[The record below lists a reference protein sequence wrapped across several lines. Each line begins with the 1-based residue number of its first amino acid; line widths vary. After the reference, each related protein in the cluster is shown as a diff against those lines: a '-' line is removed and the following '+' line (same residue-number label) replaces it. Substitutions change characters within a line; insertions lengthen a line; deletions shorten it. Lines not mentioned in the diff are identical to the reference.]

1 MEFGKKKRFEGNTQA
16 SHLTLLILIKQ
27 KRGTKMI
34 AFIKQW
40 ANQIIV
46 AVIIA
51 TIFEMILPN
60 GNNKKY
66 IKMVIGIY
74 VLFTLIQPIA
84 SKITGNEI
92 TISTNYEKYFD
103 EDIIDI
109 SSTDFEN
116 NNSKLIE
123 EAYINNIK
131 EDVQA
136 KIEQKEYKVTSCKIN
151 IITTEENYGAID
163 SIVLNIQKKERN
175 EDLSNRI
182 EIEKVEI
189 SVGEEKVVEASNITD
204 EEKQNIIDYLAKEYS
219 IEQTKIVID

>member
-1 MEFGKKKRFEGNTQA
+1 
-16 SHLTLLILIKQ
+16 
-27 KRGTKMI
+27 MI
-34 AFIKQW
+34 DFIKTW

-84 SKITGNEI
+84 SKITGKEF

-103 EDIIDI
+103 EDILETSAD
-109 SSTDFEN
+109 DFEN

-131 EDVQA
+131 QDVQA
-136 KIEQKEYKVTSCKIN
+136 KIEQKGYELASCNIS
-151 IITTEENYGAID
+151 IITTKENYGAIENMIL
-163 SIVLNIQKKERN
+163 SVQNKEQKSN
-175 EDLSNRI
+175 TSNRI

-189 SVGEEKVVEASNITD
+189 NIGEEKIVETSNVT
-204 EEKQNIIDYLAKEYS
+204 EREKQDIIEYLAEEYS
-219 IEQTKIVID
+219 IDKTKIIID

>member
-1 MEFGKKKRFEGNTQA
+1 
-16 SHLTLLILIKQ
+16 
-27 KRGTKMI
+27 MI
-34 AFIKQW
+34 DFIRTW

-84 SKITGNEI
+84 SKLTGKEF
-92 TISTNYEKYFD
+92 TISTFNYEKYFD
-103 EDIIDI
+103 EDILET
-109 SSTDFEN
+109 SSENFED

-123 EAYINNIK
+123 QAYIDNIK

-136 KIEQKEYKVTSCKIN
+136 KMQQKGYKLASCDIN
-151 IITTEENYGAID
+151 IITNEENYGAIE
-163 SIVLNIQKKERN
+163 SVVLKIQKQEEN
-175 EDLSNRI
+175 DSTSNMI
-182 EIEKVEI
+182 EIEKVEVNMNNNDVI
-189 SVGEEKVVEASNITD
+189 EKSNITD
-204 EEKQNIIDYLAKEYS
+204 EEKKAIIEYLAEEYS
-219 IEQTKIVID
+219 IDSKNIIID

>member
-1 MEFGKKKRFEGNTQA
+1 
-16 SHLTLLILIKQ
+16 
-27 KRGTKMI
+27 MI
-34 AFIKQW
+34 DFIKTW

-84 SKITGNEI
+84 SKITGKEF

-103 EDIIDI
+103 EDILETSAD
-109 SSTDFEN
+109 DFEN

-131 EDVQA
+131 QDVQA
-136 KIEQKEYKVTSCKIN
+136 KIEQKGYELASCNIS
-151 IITTEENYGAID
+151 IITTKENYGAIENMIL
-163 SIVLNIQKKERN
+163 SVQNKEQKSN
-175 EDLSNRI
+175 TSNRI

-189 SVGEEKVVEASNITD
+189 NIGEEKIVETSNIT
-204 EEKQNIIDYLAKEYS
+204 EREKQDIIEYLAEEYS
-219 IEQTKIVID
+219 IDKTSIIIN

>member
-1 MEFGKKKRFEGNTQA
+1 
-16 SHLTLLILIKQ
+16 
-27 KRGTKMI
+27 MI
-34 AFIKQW
+34 DFIKTW
-40 ANQIIV
+40 SNQIIV

-84 SKITGNEI
+84 SKITGNEF

-103 EDIIDI
+103 EDILEN
-109 SSTDFEN
+109 SSNNFEN

-123 EAYINNIK
+123 QAYINNIE

-136 KIEQKEYKVTSCKIN
+136 KIEQKGYKVDNCNIN
-151 IITTEENYGAID
+151 IITNEENYGAIE
-163 SIVLNIQKKERN
+163 SIVVSIQNKEESKN
-175 EDLSNRI
+175 TSNRI

-204 EEKQNIIDYLAKEYS
+204 EEKNNIIEYLAEEYS
-219 IEQTKIVID
+219 IDKTKIIIN

>member
-1 MEFGKKKRFEGNTQA
+1 
-16 SHLTLLILIKQ
+16 
-27 KRGTKMI
+27 MI
-34 AFIKQW
+34 DFIRTW

-66 IKMVIGIY
+66 IKMIIGIY

-84 SKITGNEI
+84 SKITGKDF

-103 EDIIDI
+103 EDILET
-109 SSTDFEN
+109 SSNDFEN

-123 EAYINNIK
+123 QAYIDNIK
-131 EDVQA
+131 ENVQA
-136 KIEQKEYKVTSCKIN
+136 KIEQKGYKLSSCDINIVTS
-151 IITTEENYGAID
+151 EENYGAIE
-163 SIVLNIQKKERN
+163 SIVLNIQRKE
-175 EDLSNRI
+175 ESESTSNTI

-189 SVGEEKVVEASNITD
+189 NVSEERIVEEPNISD
-204 EEKQNIIDYLAKEYS
+204 KEKKELIQYLAEEYS
-219 IEQTKIVID
+219 IDKSKITID

>member
-1 MEFGKKKRFEGNTQA
+1 
-16 SHLTLLILIKQ
+16 
-27 KRGTKMI
+27 MI
-34 AFIKQW
+34 DFIKTW

-84 SKITGNEI
+84 SKITGKEF

-103 EDIIDI
+103 EDILETSAD
-109 SSTDFEN
+109 DFEN

-123 EAYINNIK
+123 EAYINNIE

-136 KIEQKEYKVTSCKIN
+136 KIEQKGYELASCNIS
-151 IITTEENYGAID
+151 IITTKENYGAIENMIL
-163 SIVLNIQKKERN
+163 SVQNKEQKSN
-175 EDLSNRI
+175 TSNRI

-189 SVGEEKVVEASNITD
+189 NIGEEKIVETSNIT
-204 EEKQNIIDYLAKEYS
+204 EREKQDIIEYLAEEYS
-219 IEQTKIVID
+219 IDKTSIIIN

>member
-1 MEFGKKKRFEGNTQA
+1 
-16 SHLTLLILIKQ
+16 
-27 KRGTKMI
+27 MI

-84 SKITGNEI
+84 SKITGKELE
-92 TISTNYEKYFD
+92 ISTNYEKYFD
-103 EDIIDI
+103 EDILEN
-109 SSTDFEN
+109 SSNDFEN

-123 EAYINNIK
+123 QAYINNIEK
-131 EDVQA
+131 DVQA
-136 KIEQKEYKVTSCKIN
+136 KIEQKGYKIAGCNIN
-151 IITTEENYGAID
+151 IITTKENYGAIESMVL
-163 SIVLNIQKKERN
+163 SIENKEEN
-175 EDLSNRI
+175 ENSSNKI

-189 SVGEEKVVEASNITD
+189 NVGKTEVVETSNISD
-204 EEKQNIIDYLAKEYS
+204 KEKQDIIEYLAEEYS
-219 IEQTKIVID
+219 IDKTKIIIN

>member
-1 MEFGKKKRFEGNTQA
+1 
-16 SHLTLLILIKQ
+16 
-27 KRGTKMI
+27 MI
-34 AFIKQW
+34 DFIKTW

-84 SKITGNEI
+84 NKITGKEFEI
-92 TISTNYEKYFD
+92 GANYEKYF
-103 EDIIDI
+103 EKDILET
-109 SSTDFEN
+109 SSNNFES

-136 KIEQKEYKVTSCKIN
+136 KIEQKGYKVVNCNIS
-151 IITTEENYGAID
+151 IITTQENYGSID
-163 SIVLNIQKKERN
+163 SIVVNIQNKEKDEN
-175 EDLSNRI
+175 SSNRI
-182 EIEKVEI
+182 ERVEVN
-189 SVGEEKVVEASNITD
+189 VGNKEVVDTSNITD
-204 EEKQNIIDYLAKEYS
+204 REKQNIIEYLAEEYS
-219 IEQTKIVID
+219 INKTQIIIN

>member
-1 MEFGKKKRFEGNTQA
+1 
-16 SHLTLLILIKQ
+16 
-27 KRGTKMI
+27 MI
-34 AFIKQW
+34 DFIKTW

-84 SKITGNEI
+84 SKITGNEF

-103 EDIIDI
+103 EDILEN
-109 SSTDFEN
+109 SSNDFEN

-123 EAYINNIK
+123 EAYINNIEK
-131 EDVQA
+131 DVQA
-136 KIEQKEYKVTSCKIN
+136 KIEKNGFRVVGCNVN
-151 IITTEENYGAID
+151 IITIEENYGAIER
-163 SIVLNIQKKERN
+163 IVLSVQNKEEN
-175 EDLSNRI
+175 ENSSNKI

-189 SVGEEKVVEASNITD
+189 NVGEEKVIETSNITD
-204 EEKQNIIDYLAKEYS
+204 KEKADIIEYLAEEYS
-219 IEQTKIVID
+219 IDKTCIIIN

>member
-1 MEFGKKKRFEGNTQA
+1 
-16 SHLTLLILIKQ
+16 
-27 KRGTKMI
+27 MI
-34 AFIKQW
+34 MFIKEW

-84 SKITGNEI
+84 SKLTGKELG
-92 TISTNYEKYFD
+92 ISTNYEKYFD
-103 EDIIDI
+103 ENILET
-109 SSTDFEN
+109 SSNDFEN

-123 EAYINNIK
+123 QAYIDNIK
-131 EDVQA
+131 QDVQA
-136 KIEQKEYKVTSCKIN
+136 KIEQKGYKLSGCDIN
-151 IITTEENYGAID
+151 IITTEENYGTIE
-163 SIVLNIQKKERN
+163 SVVLKIQKQEETKTK
-175 EDLSNRI
+175 SNTI

-189 SVGEEKVVEASNITD
+189 NVGEENAIEEANISD
-204 EEKQNIIDYLAKEYS
+204 REKQEIVQYLSEEYS
-219 IEQTKIVID
+219 MDKTSIIIN